1 MKPTSGTII
10 FSSLFFFFV
19 VFVLLSLIV
28 SSFSETFS
36 RLFLVFSYPHRAY
49 DFASNLLLLCFV
61 LMCWAFVVHSV
72 RHKRTNTTEKVV
84 ASTIGTLML
93 VALLL
98 RVVAEIAQGQPDDI
112 AYAFSDT
119 LGGVVLWKITDISI
133 YTFVYLC
140 FIVLP
145 LLLPACKIRLNIF
158 NKWGEWLSA
167 YMPSINTTLFVLFAY
182 AIQPY
187 YDKANMLL
195 YMDLWLF
202 YIGFLLLL
210 VALYRN
216 AELFGFYEYAN
227 LLWLVIGMLV
237 FSLCSKIITQADYTN
252 TRTIFLI
259 IGLMSWCGEWMLA
272 SMQGNIKPS
281 SFKALVS
288 KSSQP
293 SQTNKSKE

>member
-1 MKPTSGTII
+1 MKPTSSTIV

-61 LMCWAFVVHSV
+61 LMCGAFVVHSV
-72 RHKRTNTTEKVV
+72 RHKRANTTEKIV
-84 ASTIGTLML
+84 AAGIGALML
-93 VALLL
+93 VILLL
-98 RVVAEIAQGQPDDI
+98 RVVVGYMQEQPDDI

-119 LGGVVLWKITDISI
+119 LGGVVLWKITDISV
-133 YTFVYLC
+133 YAFVYVC

-167 YMPSINTTLFVLFAY
+167 YMPSINTTLFLMFAY

-195 YMDLWLF
+195 YADLWLF
-202 YIGFLLLL
+202 YVGFLLLMI
-210 VALYRN
+210 VLYRN

-227 LLWLVIGMLV
+227 LLWLVLGMLV

-272 SMQGNIKPS
+272 SIQGDIKPS
-281 SFKALVS
+281 SLKSLVA
-288 KSSQP
+288 KP
-293 SQTNKSKE
+293 KT